1 MADHNDA
8 THEDEAAREL
18 VRRAYAADPGTGD
31 FDVLAG
37 LQRLQAR
44 AHRTVPETAGA
55 NANPSWPE
63 PAVGTPDD
71 GVGLLT
77 SYSSVGPSKR
87 LDTATYQ
94 RILGD
99 ELRRLRK
106 QRGWTRRDLNRRLQS
121 DISLQTLATYELGTR
136 QCSVVRLV
144 EICLALGE
152 VPHELMARVHQRV
165 FSDSQVGRIHI
176 DLRKVV
182 QAPQPELLPLR
193 RWAEGQLA
201 ESHGTYP
208 AVVSLD
214 ISALERMAE
223 LCGLET
229 VELIARL
236 RVISHAEEP
245 TK

>member
-1 MADHNDA
+1 M
-8 THEDEAAREL
+8 
-18 VRRAYAADPGTGD
+18 
-31 FDVLAG
+31 
-37 LQRLQAR
+37 Q
-44 AHRTVPETAGA
+44 
-55 NANPSWPE
+55 
-63 PAVGTPDD
+63 
-71 GVGLLT
+71 
-77 SYSSVGPSKR
+77 

-94 RILGD
+94 RVLGD

-144 EICLALGE
+144 EICLALDE
-152 VPHELMARVHQRV
+152 VPHELLARVHQRV
-165 FSDSQVGRIHI
+165 FNDSPVGRIRI

-182 QAPQPELLPLR
+182 RDAQPELLPLR
-193 RWAEGQLA
+193 RWAKGKLA
-201 ESHGTYP
+201 ENNGHP
-208 AVVSLD
+208 VPEVSLD

-236 RVISHAEEP
+236 RQLAGAEPAE
-245 TK
+245 

>member
-1 MADHNDA
+1 
-8 THEDEAAREL
+8 
-18 VRRAYAADPGTGD
+18 V
-31 FDVLAG
+31 
-37 LQRLQAR
+37 
-44 AHRTVPETAGA
+44 
-55 NANPSWPE
+55 
-63 PAVGTPDD
+63 
-71 GVGLLT
+71 
-77 SYSSVGPSKR
+77 R

-94 RILGD
+94 RVLGD

-144 EICLALGE
+144 EICIALGE

-165 FSDSQVGRIHI
+165 FSDSPVGKIRI

-182 QAPQPELLPLR
+182 RDAQPELLPLR
-193 RWAEGQLA
+193 RWAMGRLTQANGQQTA
-201 ESHGTYP
+201 E
-208 AVVSLD
+208 VSLD

-236 RVISHAEEP
+236 RTVSGVPESPE
-245 TK
+245 

>member
-1 MADHNDA
+1 
-8 THEDEAAREL
+8 
-18 VRRAYAADPGTGD
+18 V
-31 FDVLAG
+31 
-37 LQRLQAR
+37 Q
-44 AHRTVPETAGA
+44 
-55 NANPSWPE
+55 
-63 PAVGTPDD
+63 
-71 GVGLLT
+71 
-77 SYSSVGPSKR
+77 

-94 RILGD
+94 RVLGD

-144 EICLALGE
+144 EICLALDE

-165 FSDSQVGRIHI
+165 FSDSPVGRIRV

-182 QAPQPELLPLR
+182 RDAQPELLPLR
-193 RWAEGQLA
+193 RWAKGRLA
-201 ESHGTYP
+201 ELNGTQGQ
-208 AVVSLD
+208 ADVSLD

-236 RVISHAEEP
+236 RTVAGAAEPAE
-245 TK
+245 

>member
-1 MADHNDA
+1 M
-8 THEDEAAREL
+8 
-18 VRRAYAADPGTGD
+18 
-31 FDVLAG
+31 
-37 LQRLQAR
+37 
-44 AHRTVPETAGA
+44 
-55 NANPSWPE
+55 
-63 PAVGTPDD
+63 
-71 GVGLLT
+71 
-77 SYSSVGPSKR
+77 R

-94 RILGD
+94 RVLGD

-144 EICLALGE
+144 EICLALDE

-165 FSDSQVGRIHI
+165 FSDSPVGRIRI

-182 QAPQPELLPLR
+182 RDTQPELLPFR
-193 RWAEGQLA
+193 RWAKGKLSEVNGQHPA
-201 ESHGTYP
+201 E
-208 AVVSLD
+208 VSLD

-236 RVISHAEEP
+236 RTISGVAEPVE
-245 TK
+245 

>member
-1 MADHNDA
+1 M
-8 THEDEAAREL
+8 
-18 VRRAYAADPGTGD
+18 
-31 FDVLAG
+31 
-37 LQRLQAR
+37 
-44 AHRTVPETAGA
+44 
-55 NANPSWPE
+55 
-63 PAVGTPDD
+63 
-71 GVGLLT
+71 
-77 SYSSVGPSKR
+77 R

-94 RILGD
+94 RVLGD

-165 FSDSQVGRIHI
+165 FADSPVGRIRI

-182 QAPQPELLPLR
+182 RDTQTELLPFR
-193 RWAEGQLA
+193 RWAKGKLSEVNGTHPA
-201 ESHGTYP
+201 E
-208 AVVSLD
+208 VSLD
-214 ISALERMAE
+214 ITALERMAE

-229 VELIARL
+229 VELIGRL
-236 RVISHAEEP
+236 RMISGVAEPVE
-245 TK
+245 

>member
-1 MADHNDA
+1 M
-8 THEDEAAREL
+8 
-18 VRRAYAADPGTGD
+18 
-31 FDVLAG
+31 
-37 LQRLQAR
+37 
-44 AHRTVPETAGA
+44 
-55 NANPSWPE
+55 
-63 PAVGTPDD
+63 
-71 GVGLLT
+71 
-77 SYSSVGPSKR
+77 R

-94 RILGD
+94 RVLGD

-144 EICLALGE
+144 EICLALDE

-165 FSDSQVGRIHI
+165 FSDSPVGKIRI

-182 QAPQPELLPLR
+182 RDTQQELLPLR
-193 RWAEGQLA
+193 RWAKGKLA
-201 ESHGTYP
+201 EHNGQQT
-208 AVVSLD
+208 AEVSLD

-236 RVISHAEEP
+236 RTISGVPDAGE
-245 TK
+245 